1 MYNDLILHPIDVKL
15 NMFFTIV
22 LKYKNKGDVVMNRIR
37 DLRENKNLSQAEI
50 AKVIKTSQQHY
61 SKIESGKADIY
72 GEKLKLLAE
81 FYNVSVDY
89 ILGLSDEPKPLF

>member
-1 MYNDLILHPIDVKL
+1 MYNDLILHLIGVKV